1 MKELLEKCGA
11 YKQHE
16 EKINLPKDYHGRY
29 LVNDYFNDWIISPHR
44 PFWVGLTDLLIKPN

>member
-16 EKINLPKDYHGRY
+16 EEINLPKDYHGRY
-29 LVNDYFNDWIISPHR
+29 LVNDHFYH
-44 PFWVGLTDLLIKPN
+44 WVIGTYRLIWVRFTNLLG

>member
-16 EKINLPKDYHGRY
+16 EEINLPKDYHGRY

-44 PFWVGLTDLLIKPN
+44 PFWVGLTDLLIKSN